1 MNVSSSHRHPNV
13 DLQILRV
20 VIPANLALELDRT
33 RSDVLHE
40 DTQRRLAQEVQSLQ
54 AAEVAKQLEDFRQ
67 KRMMGMTPNEAE
79 LNDVESHYPTDR
91 IPMEMK
97 EKSVAENL
105 LDRMSETQ

>member
-1 MNVSSSHRHPNV
+1 MKVMERIYELKRSVLSELLMKYPVHLHYVSAHIIGKAFIMCKSFSISIWPNPC
-13 DLQILRV
+13 LLF
-20 VIPANLALELDRT
+20 IP
-33 RSDVLHE
+33 
-40 DTQRRLAQEVQSLQ
+40 
-54 AAEVAKQLEDFRQ
+54 RQ